1 MSWPGPSIQDRLI
14 HTRKHES
21 GLRKSL
27 WPSVFCWRALFIQ
40 VCEIG
45 SACFRCTDEAVTPW
59 MSGNVWQVSVS
70 WIRKNQHTRLS
81 ADFRTSSSHSVS
93 YLLETS
99 TEFLQIFQRDD
110 VFELSAGVSFSPS
123 VSIHWLMWLTSA
135 CLIFVSQQPHG
146 SRTNPVGY
154 GISFEHSDHQS
165 TKKTADGCVGSVT
178 RCATSLLTVTL
189 SPNATDVS
197 RVSGMM

>member
-1 MSWPGPSIQDRLI
+1 MTWPLHSGPAHSYTKTWIWPEEVALAWCVLL
-14 HTRKHES
+14 TCPFYS
-21 GLRKSL
+21 SL
-27 WPSVFCWRALFIQ
+27 WDRVSLFSVHRWSC
-40 VCEIG
+40 
-45 SACFRCTDEAVTPW
+45 SPW
-59 MSGNVWQVSVS
+59 MSGNVWQASVS
-70 WIRKNQHTRLS
+70 WIRKNQHARLS

-99 TEFLQIFQRDD
+99 TEFLQIFQWDD
-110 VFELSAGVSFSPS
+110 VFELSAGVSFCPS

-135 CLIFVSQQPHG
+135 CLIFVSQHPHG

-154 GISFEHSDHQS
+154 GVSFEHSDHQS